1 MSGPLVNKHIVLGV
15 TGSIASYK
23 AIDLASK
30 LTQAGALV
38 DTILTYGATQFV
50 TPLAFRSITHRD
62 VITDLYDLDSE
73 FSNEHVALARRADIV
88 TIVPATVNCI
98 AKLAWGMADAPL
110 TTTVVATEAP
120 LLIAPAMDGNMYSHP
135 ATQDNLQILERRGVV
150 IVGPDQGYLA
160 SGLSGK
166 GRLVDPTQLVGHI
179 AAALGKKGDLSG
191 KKIVISAGGTQE
203 PIDPVRVITNNSSG
217 KMGYAIAE
225 AARDRGAEVILIT
238 APTSL
243 SDPPSIT
250 VKNVT
255 TAAEMCSLVLS
266 EVTDSDA
273 LIMSAAVADYRPKT
287 SAKQKIKKSNS
298 GLTIDLTKTEDI
310 LEKATGNFV
319 KVGFSAESENLVS
332 NATEKIGRKSLDLI
346 VANDITDPDSGFGK
360 DTNKVVI
367 IDDQLQ
373 AEHLPILTK
382 YDVGNEILNRVL
394 KVLATRQL
402 RSTSIYLP
410 KTTIRL
416 DLLPERLCQ

>member
-98 AKLAWGMADAPL
+98 AKLASGMADDPL

-135 ATQDNLQILERRGVV
+135 ATHDNLQILERRGVV
-150 IVGPDQGYLA
+150 IVGPDEGYLA

-287 SAKQKIKKSNS
+287 SAEQKIKKSNS

-394 KVLATRQL
+394 KVLATR
-402 RSTSIYLP
+402 
-410 KTTIRL
+410 
-416 DLLPERLCQ
+416 

>member
-98 AKLAWGMADAPL
+98 AKLAWGMADDPL

-238 APTSL
+238 APTTL
-243 SDPPSIT
+243 PDPPSIT

-266 EVTDSDA
+266 EVIDSDA

-287 SAKQKIKKSNS
+287 SAEQKIKKSNS

-332 NATEKIGRKSLDLI
+332 NATEKISRKSLDLI

-394 KVLATRQL
+394 KVLATR
-402 RSTSIYLP
+402 
-410 KTTIRL
+410 
-416 DLLPERLCQ
+416 

>member
-50 TPLAFRSITHRD
+50 TPLAFRSITLRD

-98 AKLAWGMADAPL
+98 AKLAWGMADDPL

-217 KMGYAIAE
+217 KMGYALAE

-238 APTSL
+238 APTPL
-243 SDPPSIT
+243 PDPPSIT

-266 EVTDSDA
+266 EVIDSDA

-287 SAKQKIKKSNS
+287 SAEQKIKKSNS

-394 KVLATRQL
+394 KVLATR
-402 RSTSIYLP
+402 
-410 KTTIRL
+410 
-416 DLLPERLCQ
+416 